1 MRLKDPSQ
9 KLSSEGGGASAEIL
23 DQVLGTADR
32 KRTRPASSLDV
43 KVSNNGSVIRPPSSK
58 KKKQKQQQQIYDQSS
73 GKTTRARGGGGI
85 PNTKFD
91 FSDLEGMTEEEIMQV
106 LYDDPKLAAA
116 ATAAAEKMQK
126 SDKKTKPSK
135 PKAQSGRN
143 NYKRSSARTLSSQ
156 PDHLKA
162 MMEEGVPVKQWIVLI
177 VLLSLGLYQLR
188 KAIIGSNKATKPK
201 RTDRSG
207 SRKSPKKGTKKGKAK
222 SRLKPAPSISDKK
235 MKDEPKFTAVRE
247 SRTEKIPLSTPKK
260 NSKKRKARKQKVAIS
275 QTNNEDK
282 KSPEAVTNELPD
294 SISTDG
300 SSSVNDH
307 EAQPRSIPVS
317 HENVVVEKIA
327 DTENNDGDG
336 EWCTVGAATRNAI
349 KLRSI
354 EKEKQALVVSTKS
367 SLKEAKALG
376 NKGQFQQVTNEQSK
390 FAKGAANTEDDKPEN
405 KIVDSEKQLQDIKED
420 SSVNSANAPTK
431 AMPVVTEC
439 NSVHSVTASPKSL
452 QETKKHVNND
462 VSKANLQKGMKT
474 SSDNSAKIS
483 QNCLQEMKEDKSD
496 NSAKK
501 NSKGFTS
508 ANSKTIPQA
517 QEETSENQADV
528 MSNSV
533 EIKPSDTTDD
543 EAIAKKLQLEEEKL
557 AENESSI
564 PTETEWEEVAVK
576 KKKKG

>member
-135 PKAQSGRN
+135 PKAQSGRS

-162 MMEEGVPVKQWIVLI
+162 MMEEGVPVKQWVVLI
-177 VLLSLGLYQLR
+177 VLLTLGLYQLR
-188 KAIIGSNKATKPK
+188 KAIIGSNKVTKPK

-207 SRKSPKKGTKKGKAK
+207 SRKSPKKGTKKGKTK
-222 SRLKPAPSISDKK
+222 SKLKSAPSISDKK
-235 MKDEPKFTAVRE
+235 MKDESKFTALLE

-307 EAQPRSIPVS
+307 EAQPRSITVS
-317 HENVVVEKIA
+317 HENVVVEKNA
-327 DTENNDGDG
+327 DTENNDVDG
-336 EWCTVGAATRNAI
+336 EWCTVGAANRNAI
-349 KLRSI
+349 KPRSI

-376 NKGQFQQVTNEQSK
+376 NIAQFQQVTNEQSK
-390 FAKGAANTEDDKPEN
+390 IAKGAVNHENDKPEN
-405 KIVDSEKQLQDIKED
+405 TEKRLQDIKED
-420 SSVNSANAPTK
+420 SSVNSASAPTK
-431 AMPVVTEC
+431 AMTVVTEC
-439 NSVHSVTASPKSL
+439 SSVHSTTASQKPL
-452 QETKKHVNND
+452 QETKKDSSND

-474 SSDNSAKIS
+474 SSNNLAKIS
-483 QNCLQEMKEDKSD
+483 QSCLQDTKEDKND
-496 NSAKK
+496 HSAKK
-501 NSKGFTS
+501 NSKGLTN
-508 ANSKTIPQA
+508 ANSKTIPQV
-517 QEETSENQADV
+517 QEETSENQADL

-576 KKKKG
+576 KKKKGRS